1 MKLIHIGGGN
11 YINGDRLLSAVTPD
25 SAPIKRVITD
35 ARDKNLLIDATY
47 GKRTKSV
54 LILDSGHVV
63 LTFKSFEAIADNKQE
78 QEESE

>member
-1 MKLIHIGGGN
+1 MKLFHIGGGN

-25 SAPIKRVITD
+25 SAPIKRVISD
-35 ARDKNLLIDATY
+35 ARDKNLLIDASY

-63 LTFKSFEAIADNKQE
+63 LSFKSFEAIAEAKADE
-78 QEESE
+78 

>member
-63 LTFKSFEAIADNKQE
+63 LSFKSFEAIASDK
-78 QEESE
+78 EEEME

>member
-11 YINGDRLLSAVTPD
+11 FVNGDRLLSAVSPD
-25 SAPIKRVITD
+25 SAPIKRIITD
-35 ARDKNLLIDATY
+35 ARDKSLLIDATY

-63 LTFKSFEAIADNKQE
+63 LSFKSFEAIADNN
-78 QEESE
+78 EEDE

>member
-63 LTFKSFEAIADNKQE
+63 LSFKAFEAIANDK
-78 QEESE
+78 EEE